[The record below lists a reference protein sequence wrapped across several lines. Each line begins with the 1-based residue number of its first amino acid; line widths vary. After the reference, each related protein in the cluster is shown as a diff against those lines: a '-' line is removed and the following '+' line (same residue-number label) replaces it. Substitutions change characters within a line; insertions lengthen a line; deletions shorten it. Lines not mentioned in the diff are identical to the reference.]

1 MNRSY
6 GLHNKFCVIWMQ
18 PFFCDFMV
26 TSLHEANGKSLFIF
40 QTVLCQNNF
49 RLSFNSYERF
59 ILAHTAHSSMTRFLV
74 LKNQPHDI
82 HCVLI
87 FYFCL
92 FFIDVSILFFDILS
106 RQKLVHATNC
116 YIFVTFPSTN
126 YYIFVILP
134 FSFCM
139 PLIATF
145 SSHFLPLITTFLSY
159 YLSVSACH

>member
-1 MNRSY
+1 
-6 GLHNKFCVIWMQ
+6 MQ

-26 TSLHEANGKSLFIF
+26 TSLHKANGKSLVIF
-40 QTVLCQNNF
+40 KTILCQNNF
-49 RLSFNSYERF
+49 RLSFHSYERF
-59 ILAHTAHSSMTRFLV
+59 ILAHTAHSSMKRFLV

-92 FFIDVSILFFDILS
+92 FFIDVSILFFDIFFIIILLT
-106 RQKLVHATNC
+106 QKFVHATNC

-126 YYIFVILP
+126 CYIFITFP
-134 FSFCM
+134 SSFCM

-145 SSHFLPLITTFLSY
+145 SSVYTP
-159 YLSVSACH
+159 